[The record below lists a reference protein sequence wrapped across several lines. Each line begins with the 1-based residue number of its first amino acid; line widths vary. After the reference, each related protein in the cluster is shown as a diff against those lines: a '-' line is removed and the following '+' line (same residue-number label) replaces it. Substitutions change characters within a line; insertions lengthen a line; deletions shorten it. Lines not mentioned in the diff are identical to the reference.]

1 MYYINWRQNGYNVD
15 MASNIYS
22 QYTADGHSGLM
33 RRSTPQGRTAQ
44 PETRMIRTNIT
55 TSRAAKK
62 IIKQKA
68 DALNMSFSAYLE
80 LAGILYT
87 PELQKR

>member
-1 MYYINWRQNGYNVD
+1 
-15 MASNIYS
+15 
-22 QYTADGHSGLM
+22 
-33 RRSTPQGRTAQ
+33 
-44 PETRMIRTNIT
+44 MIRTNIT

-68 DALNMSFSAYLE
+68 DALDMSFSAYLE
-80 LAGILYT
+80 LAGVLYT